1 MSPAQTQWK
10 FSAHRSVLGD
20 GRRREEEDQEDE
32 QEIGRGSSDKDALD
46 VAAQCCRGMEVFLG
60 INGYPQIASHL
71 ELLEYNY
78 RDCFIGIS
86 TLQECMSLSR
96 LWAL

>member
-20 GRRREEEDQEDE
+20 GRRREEEEEDEEEDE

-46 VAAQCCRGMEVFLG
+46 VAA
-60 INGYPQIASHL
+60 PAS
-71 ELLEYNY
+71 LL
-78 RDCFIGIS
+78 
-86 TLQECMSLSR
+86 
-96 LWAL
+96 